1 MKIEETLNRLK
12 GQGEKGLIIYIT
24 AGDPN
29 LKVTE
34 ALVCTI
40 AKAGANII
48 ELGIPFSDP
57 LADGVTI
64 QHASER
70 ALKVNTNIPKI
81 LSTIVRMREKT
92 SIPLALMTYYN
103 PIYAYGLERF
113 VKESKVVGVDGFIVP
128 DLPLEE
134 SEEFRNITEKKGLEL
149 VSFLTPASTSERI
162 AAIVQKARGFIYC
175 VSVLGV
181 TGVRKEFSKEIAE
194 MIEKIKSYTNKPLAI
209 GFGISN
215 PEQVREAAKYADA
228 VIVGSAIVKLIEN
241 YRGDL
246 PTLLLQIT
254 NFVKSLKEVLL
265 NR

>member
-1 MKIEETLNRLK
+1 MKIEETLNQLK
-12 GQGEKGLIIYIT
+12 GQGKKGLIIYIT

-34 ALVCTI
+34 ALACTI
-40 AKAGANII
+40 AKAGADII

-64 QHASER
+64 QQASDR
-70 ALKVNTNIPKI
+70 ALKANTNIPKI
-81 LSTIVRMREKT
+81 LSTIVRIREKT

-113 VKESKVVGVDGFIVP
+113 VKECQVAGVDGFIVP

-134 SEEFRNITEKKGLEL
+134 SEEFRNITDKTGLEL
-149 VSFLTPASTSERI
+149 ISFLTPTSTSERI
-162 AAIVQKARGFIYC
+162 TAIVKKARGFIYC

-181 TGVRKEFSKEIAE
+181 TGVRKEFSMETVK
-194 MIEKIKSYTNKPLAI
+194 MLEKIKHYTNMPLAI

-215 PEQVREAAKYADA
+215 PEQAREAAKYADA

-241 YRGDL
+241 YQRDL
-246 PTLLLQIT
+246 PTMTQLVT
-254 NFVKSLKEVLL
+254 GFVKSLKEVLI